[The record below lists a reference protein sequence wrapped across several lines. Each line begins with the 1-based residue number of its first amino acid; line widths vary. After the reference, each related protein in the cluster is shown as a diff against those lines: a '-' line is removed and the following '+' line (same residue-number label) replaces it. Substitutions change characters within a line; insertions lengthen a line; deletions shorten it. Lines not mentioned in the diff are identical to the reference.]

1 MPRHRGCDEPTFLC
15 GAGSWSY
22 TLDVLD
28 LIFAKKLGISLKLND
43 RLAYSNGRAAIGDC
57 WSLRRKGTE
66 AMKYVDFRLKTIIV
80 ACTVLAMSSADF
92 LYAAAAQPPEQLFAE
107 LATLKADQRGNRLE
121 EGARKEGKLNFIHT
135 FRGKLAR
142 DHVRLFEKRY
152 PFVKVEMADMGS
164 QDAAE
169 RFIAEETAGRH
180 LTDTISLAVPDL
192 PVILKQNLVARYP
205 TPATGRVPKQFQ
217 AFLDKQNQWVPYY
230 WSEHGISYNTNLISP
245 DKAPKSWQDLCNPSY
260 RGQISFDPPETRF
273 MVGLYILMGEE
284 KFQAWLKCIGENQ
297 PIIQRG
303 HTQRMNLMLSGDHA
317 IQGDNF
323 LYVGEEEKKKDP
335 KTPYAIVYSA
345 PILAYAG
352 VMIINKNTQHPYASA
367 LFSDWTLSDES
378 QKYVANEFRGPL
390 IGKHPYLPDD
400 IKVVTFGYVSDQIVD
415 RLHNY
420 WNQHIG
426 KKK

>member
-1 MPRHRGCDEPTFLC
+1 MQKPLQCIAML
-15 GAGSWSY
+15 
-22 TLDVLD
+22 V
-28 LIFAKKLGISLKLND
+28 ILGLL
-43 RLAYSNGRAAIGDC
+43 LAVVQSDA
-57 WSLRRKGTE
+57 
-66 AMKYVDFRLKTIIV
+66 
-80 ACTVLAMSSADF
+80 

-107 LATLKADQRGNRLE
+107 VAKLKPDQRDKKLQ
-121 EGARKEGKLNFIHT
+121 EGARKEGRLNFIHT

-152 PFVKVEMADMGS
+152 PFIKVEMTDMGS

-180 LTDTISLAVPDL
+180 LTDAISLAVPDL
-192 PVILKQNLVARYP
+192 PVILKLDLVAKYP
-205 TPATGRVPKQFQ
+205 TPATDRIPKAFKG
-217 AFLDKQNQWVPYY
+217 FLDKENRWVPWY
-230 WSEHGISYNTNLISP
+230 WSEHGISYNTTLVSS
-245 DKAPKSWQDLCNPSY
+245 DRAPKSWEDLCNPTFK
-260 RGQISFDPPETRF
+260 GQVSFDPAETRF
-273 MVGLYILMGEE
+273 LVGLYTMMGEE
-284 KFQAWLKCIGENQ
+284 KLKGWLKCMGENQ

-303 HTQRMNLMLSGDHA
+303 HTQRMNLMLTGDHA

-352 VMIINKNTQHPYASA
+352 VMIINKNAPNPHAAA
-367 LFSDWTLSDES
+367 LFSDWTVSDES
-378 QKYVANEFRGPL
+378 QKYTAGEFRGPL
-390 IGKHPYLPDD
+390 IGKHPYLPDNV
-400 IKVVTFGYVSDQIVD
+400 KLVTYGYVSDEIVN

-420 WNQHIG
+420 WNQYVG

>member
-1 MPRHRGCDEPTFLC
+1 MKRKFLN
-15 GAGSWSY
+15 
-22 TLDVLD
+22 T
-28 LIFAKKLGISLKLND
+28 I
-43 RLAYSNGRAAIGDC
+43 LALLPC
-57 WSLRRKGTE
+57 L
-66 AMKYVDFRLKTIIV
+66 
-80 ACTVLAMSSADF
+80 VLAGAPQ
-92 LYAAAAQPPEQLFAE
+92 LHAAAARTAEALFAE
-107 LATLKADQRGNRLE
+107 LAKGKAEERSRRIE

-152 PFVKVEMADMGS
+152 PFVKVDMADMGS

-180 LTDTISLAVPDL
+180 LTDMISLAVPDL
-192 PVILKQNLVARYP
+192 PDILKQNLLARYP
-205 TPATGRVPKQFQ
+205 TPATSRLPKQFQ
-217 AFLDKQNQWVPYY
+217 GFLDKQDRWVPWY
-230 WSEHGISYNTNLISP
+230 WSEHGISYNTNLIPP
-245 DKAPKSWQDLCNPSY
+245 DKAPKSWDDLCNPAY
-260 RGQISFDPPETRF
+260 KAQVSFDPPETRF
-273 MVGLYILMGEE
+273 MVGLYIMMGEQ
-284 KFQAWLKCIGENQ
+284 KFQNWLKCMGQNQ

-323 LYVGEEEKKKDP
+323 LYVGAQEKKKDP

-352 VMIINKNTQHPYASA
+352 VMVINKNAQHPHAAA
-367 LFSDWTLSDES
+367 LFADWTLSEES
-378 QKYVANEFRGPL
+378 QKYVADEFRGPL
-390 IGKHPYLPDD
+390 IGKHPYLSDN
-400 IKVVTFGYVSDQIVD
+400 INVVTFGYVSDEIVD

-426 KKK
+426 KNK

>member
-1 MPRHRGCDEPTFLC
+1 MRIVR
-15 GAGSWSY
+15 
-22 TLDVLD
+22 
-28 LIFAKKLGISLKLND
+28 AKKSPHAGIFNQG
-43 RLAYSNGRAAIGDC
+43 AHV
-57 WSLRRKGTE
+57 
-66 AMKYVDFRLKTIIV
+66 MKQSSRCYWILIV
-80 ACTVLAMSSADF
+80 AWTILAASPTGHLD
-92 LYAAAAQPPEQLFAE
+92 AAAAPSSEALFAD
-107 LATLKADQRGNRLE
+107 LAKLPPDQRSRRLE

-142 DHVRLFEKRY
+142 EHVRLFEKRH
-152 PFVKVEMADMGS
+152 PFIRVEMADMGS

-192 PVILKQNLVARYP
+192 PVILKQNLLAQYP
-205 TPATGRVPKQFQ
+205 TPATRRVPKQFQ
-217 AFLDKQNQWVPYY
+217 GFLDQQNRWVPWY
-230 WSEHGISYNTNLISP
+230 WSEHGISYNTNLIP
-245 DKAPKSWQDLCNPSY
+245 TDKAPKSWEDLCNPAY
-260 RGQISFDPPETRF
+260 KGQVSFDPPETRF
-273 MVGLYILMGEE
+273 MVGLYVMMGEE
-284 KFQAWLKCIGENQ
+284 KFQAWLKCMGQNQ

-323 LYVGEEEKKKDP
+323 LYVGAEEKKKDP
-335 KTPYAIVYSA
+335 KTPYAIVYTA

-352 VMIINKNTQHPYASA
+352 VMVVNKNSRNPHAAA

-378 QKYVANEFRGPL
+378 QKYVADEFRGPL
-390 IGKHPYLPDD
+390 IGKHPYLPDNV
-400 IKVVTFGYVSDQIVD
+400 KVVTFGYVSEEIVD